1 MKILVI
7 NCGSSSLRF
16 QFIDIGRIE
25 REEKLLARGLIE
37 RIGKPDS
44 SFKAWV
50 DSGEHHHQGKPIPD
64 HKAAVETAFGFLC
77 NGGVIRDLADIEGV
91 GHRIVHGGEHFRA
104 SIRINPEVEAAI
116 RGVSDL
122 APLHN
127 PHNLAGYLAVRD
139 LLPSVPQV
147 AVFDTAFHSMLP
159 PRAYLYAIPY
169 EYYEQEQVRRYGF
182 HGTSHRYVSR
192 RFAQIHRTTP
202 GYWKLITCH
211 LGNGCSLCAVDRGR
225 SIDTS
230 MGFTPVE
237 GLVMGTRSGDVDPG
251 IVLYLMNH
259 HGRNAGQIETLLN
272 QQSGLLGVSGSSNDM
287 RDLLRRREEG
297 DRRARLAV
305 DIFCYRVQ
313 KYIGAYLAVLRDA
326 HAIIFAGGIGENSA
340 EVRAEICGGLRNLG
354 VVLDPKLNRSTLGV
368 EGEISA
374 AESHTKIW
382 VIPTNEE
389 LLIARDTVR
398 IILGLPLV

>member
-1 MKILVI
+1 
-7 NCGSSSLRF
+7 
-16 QFIDIGRIE
+16 
-25 REEKLLARGLIE
+25 
-37 RIGKPDS
+37 
-44 SFKAWV
+44 
-50 DSGEHHHQGKPIPD
+50 
-64 HKAAVETAFGFLC
+64 
-77 NGGVIRDLADIEGV
+77 
-91 GHRIVHGGEHFRA
+91 
-104 SIRINPEVEAAI
+104 
-116 RGVSDL
+116 
-122 APLHN
+122 
-127 PHNLAGYLAVRD
+127 
-139 LLPSVPQV
+139 V

-169 EYYEQEQVRRYGF
+169 EYYDLEKVRRYGF

-251 IVLYLMNH
+251 IVLYMMNR
-259 HGRNAGQIETLLN
+259 HGCNAEQIENLLN

-287 RDLLRRREEG
+287 RDLLRLREQG

-305 DIFCYRVQ
+305 DIFCYRVR

-340 EVRAEICGGLRNLG
+340 EIRGEICGGLRNLG

-368 EGEISA
+368 ECEISA